1 MSLPSYAGNVTKYYM
16 WGGGPHDPQ
25 SHFRG
30 KSQTN
35 ATYLQSPSKKGW
47 RALGSIGNE
56 VREGRG
62 LVIDIPILESNLH
75 SSLPTRRIYRISVYM
90 VASDPDDEFVV
101 KAMDYRSRSSIAP
114 LASIRDHSNGIYWTI
129 EYSSGVRLRFAPL
142 SGATT
147 INAIFFERIS
157 P

>member
-1 MSLPSYAGNVTKYYM
+1 M
-16 WGGGPHDPQ
+16 WGGGPHDPP
-25 SHFRG
+25 SHFRA

-35 ATYLQSPSKKGW
+35 ATYLQSPSKESW
-47 RALGSIGNE
+47 RALGSIGDE

-62 LVIDIPILESNLH
+62 LVIDVRILESNLH
-75 SSLPTRRIYRISVYM
+75 SSLPNNQTYRVSVYM
-90 VASDPDDEFVV
+90 VASDANDEFVV
-101 KAMDYRSRSSIAP
+101 KAMDYKSRSSIAP

-147 INAIFFERIS
+147 ASAIFFDRIS
-157 P
+157 T